1 MQSTCNTNR
10 NPGLTIKTLLILCTE
25 NAFGLTHD
33 ESECGSWGWV
43 CANGS
48 EASPALHHGPTP
60 GPYTRALHQGPT
72 PGPSATALHHGPK
85 PGPYTRALRHGPPPR
100 PYTSA
105 TECSSAPNWKQLVT
119 WTVLLH
125 KYNFPFLLSQ
135 ELQQHKH
142 IV

>member
-1 MQSTCNTNR
+1 MMKVSV
-10 NPGLTIKTLLILCTE
+10 G
-25 NAFGLTHD
+25 AGG
-33 ESECGSWGWV
+33 GSV
-43 CANGS
+43 RTALK
-48 EASPALHHGPTP
+48 PPRPYTTALHHGPTP
-60 GPYTRALHQGPT
+60 GPYARALRQGPT
-72 PGPSATALHHGPK
+72 
-85 PGPYTRALRHGPPPR
+85 PR